1 MTAKLGN
8 LRPSAHYGAMHNE
21 KTITMASA
29 AMPGEPASFPLGTRE
44 LVAMMAAL
52 MALNALAIDSILPAF
67 PALGAAFDVA
77 SPNDRQYVI
86 SSYLM
91 GMGIGSLFYGPI
103 GDRIGRKPVLLGALL
118 FYVIFGL
125 ACAIAPDFQT
135 LLILR
140 FAQGFAAAAM
150 GVLVV
155 SVIRDIFSGDR
166 MASFMSIIFIVFMAV
181 PVLAPTVGQLILYFA
196 QWQFIFILLAVMG
209 SAVAAWVWLRLP
221 ETLRPENVIPIRLD
235 TIGSTWFQ
243 VVFNRQ
249 GFGYVAGAGLLVGAM
264 FGFLNSSQQV
274 FADVFDAEAI
284 FPYAFAAVAGAMA
297 VSNFFNSR
305 IVERFGARRVSHT
318 ALMAFLV
325 LSILQIGAALVP
337 GEPMALFLIVVALN
351 MAMVGF
357 IGANFSS
364 IAMEPFGAMAGAASS
379 FQMAFRTVL
388 GAGIGAIVGQAFDG
402 TTLPMAVGFLGCGIA
417 ALLVILWAERGKLF
431 RRPGTCPK
439 SPM

>member
-1 MTAKLGN
+1 
-8 LRPSAHYGAMHNE
+8 MHNDTTV
-21 KTITMASA
+21 KPAPIAITKDGSA
-29 AMPGEPASFPLGTRE
+29 FPLGTRE

-52 MALNALAIDSILPAF
+52 MALNALAIDAILPAF

-86 SSYLM
+86 SSYLL
-91 GMGIGSLFYGPI
+91 GMGLGSLFYGPI
-103 GDRIGRKPVLLGALL
+103 GDRYGRKPVLLGSVL

-125 ACAIAPDFQT
+125 ASAFSPDFDT
-135 LLILR
+135 LLMLR

-181 PVLAPTVGQLILYFA
+181 PVIAPTVGQLILYFA

-209 SAVAAWVWLRLP
+209 SFVGIWVWLRLP

-235 TIGSTWFQ
+235 SIGSTWFK
-243 VVFNRQ
+243 VVFNRT
-249 GFGYVAGAGLLVGAM
+249 GLGHVAAGGLLMGAM
-264 FGFLNSSQQV
+264 FGFLNSSQQIFSEV
-274 FADVFDAEAI
+274 FGAQDL

-297 VSNFFNSR
+297 VSNWFNSR
-305 IVERFGARRVSHT
+305 IVERFGARRVSQL
-318 ALMAFLV
+318 ALLAFIV
-325 LSILQIGAALVP
+325 LSCVQIGAAFIP
-337 GEPMALFLIVVALN
+337 GEPMALFLVIVALN

-357 IGANFSS
+357 IGANFGS

-388 GAGIGAIVGQAFDG
+388 GASIGAIVGQAFDG
-402 TTLPMAVGFLGCGIA
+402 TTLPMAIGFLICGVL
-417 ALLVILWAERGKLF
+417 ALLVIFWAEQGKLF

>member
-1 MTAKLGN
+1 
-8 LRPSAHYGAMHNE
+8 MHKN
-21 KTITMASA
+21 KTSDIALILA
-29 AMPGEPASFPLGTRE
+29 DAQPNGFPLGTRE
-44 LVAMMAAL
+44 LVAMMASL

-67 PALGAAFDVA
+67 PALGEAFGIID
-77 SPNDRQYVI
+77 PNRRQYVI
-86 SSYLM
+86 TSYLM

-103 GDRIGRKPVLLGALL
+103 GDRVGRKPVLILSTV

-125 ACAIAPDFQT
+125 ACALAPDFET
-135 LLILR
+135 FLVLR

-181 PVLAPTVGQLILYFA
+181 PVIAPTIGQLILYFA
-196 QWQFIFILLAVMG
+196 EWRFIFVLLAVMG
-209 SAVAAWVWLRLP
+209 TAVGVWVWLRLP
-221 ETLRPENVIPIRLD
+221 ETLRPEHVIPIRLD
-235 TIGSTWFQ
+235 VIGNIWFK
-243 VVFNRQ
+243 VVFNRT
-249 GFGYVAGAGLLVGAM
+249 GFGHVAASGMVMGAI
-264 FGFLNSSQQV
+264 FGFLNSSQQI
-274 FADVFDAEAI
+274 FADVFGAQDI

-297 VSNFFNSR
+297 VSNWFNSR
-305 IVERFGARRVSHT
+305 IVERYGARRVSQS
-318 ALMAFLV
+318 ALFAFLV
-325 LSILQIGAALVP
+325 LSSLQIGAALLP
-337 GEPMALFLIVVALN
+337 DEPMALFLVIVALN

-357 IGANFSS
+357 IGANFGS

-388 GAGIGAIVGQAFDG
+388 GAVIGALVGQAFDG
-402 TTLPMAVGFLGCGIA
+402 STLPMAIGFFSCGVASLAI
-417 ALLVILWAERGKLF
+417 IFWAENGKLF

>member
-1 MTAKLGN
+1 
-8 LRPSAHYGAMHNE
+8 MHNE
-21 KTITMASA
+21 KTLNMATSA
-29 AMPGEPASFPLGTRE
+29 IQSETGTFPMGTRE

-77 SPNDRQYVI
+77 SANDRQFVI

-103 GDRIGRKPVLLGALL
+103 GDRVGRKPVLLVSLV
-118 FYVIFGL
+118 FYVIFGG
-125 ACAIAPDFQT
+125 ACAFAPDFQT
-135 LLILR
+135 LLVLR

-209 SAVAAWVWLRLP
+209 SAVGVWVWLRLP

-235 TIGSTWFQ
+235 TIGRTWFK

-249 GFGYVAGAGLLVGAM
+249 GLGYVAGAGLLVGAM

-305 IVERFGARRVSHT
+305 IVERFGARRVSHS

-325 LSILQIGAALVP
+325 LSLLQIAAAKLP
-337 GEPMALFLIVVALN
+337 GEPMALFLVIVALN

-402 TTLPMAVGFLGCGIA
+402 TTLPMAVGFLGCGLA
-417 ALLVILWAERGKLF
+417 ALVVILWAEKGQLF

>member
-1 MTAKLGN
+1 
-8 LRPSAHYGAMHNE
+8 
-21 KTITMASA
+21 
-29 AMPGEPASFPLGTRE
+29 
-44 LVAMMAAL
+44 
-52 MALNALAIDSILPAF
+52 
-67 PALGAAFDVA
+67 
-77 SPNDRQYVI
+77 
-86 SSYLM
+86 
-91 GMGIGSLFYGPI
+91 
-103 GDRIGRKPVLLGALL
+103 
-118 FYVIFGL
+118 
-125 ACAIAPDFQT
+125 
-135 LLILR
+135 
-140 FAQGFAAAAM
+140 
-150 GVLVV
+150 
-155 SVIRDIFSGDR
+155 
-166 MASFMSIIFIVFMAV
+166 
-181 PVLAPTVGQLILYFA
+181 
-196 QWQFIFILLAVMG
+196 
-209 SAVAAWVWLRLP
+209 
-221 ETLRPENVIPIRLD
+221 
-235 TIGSTWFQ
+235 
-243 VVFNRQ
+243 
-249 GFGYVAGAGLLVGAM
+249 
-264 FGFLNSSQQV
+264 
-274 FADVFDAEAI
+274 
-284 FPYAFAAVAGAMA
+284 MA

>member
-1 MTAKLGN
+1 
-8 LRPSAHYGAMHNE
+8 MHNE
-21 KTITMASA
+21 KTLKMATSA
-29 AMPGEPASFPLGTRE
+29 IPSETGTFPMGTRE

-77 SPNDRQYVI
+77 SANDRQFVI

-103 GDRIGRKPVLLGALL
+103 GDQVGRKPVLLGSLV
-118 FYVIFGL
+118 FYVIFGG
-125 ACAIAPDFQT
+125 ACAFAPDFQT
-135 LLILR
+135 LLLLR

-196 QWQFIFILLAVMG
+196 QWQFIFILLSVMG
-209 SAVAAWVWLRLP
+209 SAVAIWVWLRLP

-243 VVFNRQ
+243 VIFNRQ

-305 IVERFGARRVSHT
+305 IVERFGARRVSHS

-325 LSILQIGAALVP
+325 LSLLQIAAANVP
-337 GEPMALFLIVVALN
+337 GEPMALFLVIVALN

-388 GAGIGAIVGQAFDG
+388 GVGIGAIVGQAFDG
-402 TTLPMAVGFLGCGIA
+402 TTLPMAVGFFSCGVA
-417 ALLVILWAERGKLF
+417 ALVVILWAEKGRLF